1 MLKCNHVAPVTKRI
15 SSSNCLLSVKMHLA
29 WAYHIK
35 RREWEGAS
43 TFTRISFLLW
53 TWVEVSASRVGRPN
67 CLPSVRWL
75 ARLLCRSPPPKPIHG
90 FAHVLVAASSIR
102 SATPPP
108 QPWSLSVPRVLRTK
122 PPPTRPPRPT
132 HPQQPTRMSWAVAIG
147 PVWPAVRPAR
157 AAPVTTW
164 AAVALHRST
173 VVSYLR
179 SALPRIQGNFFH
191 HNPRSFV
198 EPRIKALR
206 FESLLALYIQL
217 SVLLT
222 TVNFNEGPNVRFGLY
237 SKFLLVLN

>member
-1 MLKCNHVAPVTKRI
+1 MRRSIHFYANQFPLMNLSRSIRESSWSTQLLAVRPVAGAFAMSLASSQTHSRLCPHPRRGLVDPI
-15 SSSNCLLSVKMHLA
+15 SDPPPPQHWLLSV
-29 WAYHIK
+29 
-35 RREWEGAS
+35 R
-43 TFTRISFLLW
+43 
-53 TWVEVSASRVGRPN
+53 
-67 CLPSVRWL
+67 
-75 ARLLCRSPPPKPIHG
+75 
-90 FAHVLVAASSIR
+90 
-102 SATPPP
+102 
-108 QPWSLSVPRVLRTK
+108 RVLRTK

-206 FESLLALYIQL
+206 FESLLVLYIQL